1 MPLPSDLRDFV
12 TGRGRPRVHA
22 SDSVR
27 VKNFRS
33 TKVRIEVALP
43 PDTGARLSEIAS
55 SLDCSRNELL
65 LSLVKFALTNRDWR
79 RLGLWG
85 EKQNVDRLR
94 ESFDKGSG
102 DAPTA

>member
-1 MPLPSDLRDFV
+1 MASPENQNV
-12 TGRGRPRVHA
+12 TGRGRPRVYA

-43 PDTGARLSEIAS
+43 PDTGARLSEIAL

-94 ESFDKGSG
+94 ESLHKGSG
-102 DAPTA
+102 DTPSA